1 MEESQS
7 PQESENVSPIYKH
20 LFGLMIILS
29 IAITVVLV
37 ATSMALYYSSGAAQL
52 DLSRPGYD
60 DVRNQID
67 KSDDFNDYSS
77 TGLLN
82 SSVVAEFK
90 ILFDE
95 KVKKVESVD
104 SFGGDPLSPDVLGM
118 VAAEVI
124 E

>member
-7 PQESENVSPIYKH
+7 PQEPENVSPIYEH
-20 LFGLMIILS
+20 LFGLMIIFS

-37 ATSMALYYSSGAAQL
+37 STSMALYYSSGAAQL

-77 TGLLN
+77 TGSLN
-82 SSVVAEFK
+82 SGAVAEFK

-95 KVKKVESVD
+95 KVKKIKSVD
-104 SFGGDPLSPDVLGM
+104 SFGGDPLSPDALGM
-118 VAAEVI
+118 VTAEVI